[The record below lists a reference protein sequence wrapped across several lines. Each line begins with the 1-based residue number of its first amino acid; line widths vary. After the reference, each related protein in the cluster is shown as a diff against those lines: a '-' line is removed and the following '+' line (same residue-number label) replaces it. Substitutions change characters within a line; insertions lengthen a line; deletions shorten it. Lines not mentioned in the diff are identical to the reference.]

1 MHALFTEDQKL
12 IQESAEKIA
21 GGGLERARAAAK
33 GQPLP
38 AEFADELVE
47 GWSGLGVSE
56 ELGGH
61 GGSLVDVALL
71 IYPLARACDPSGY
84 VAHAAALQACVG
96 TGIGLDA
103 ALAGGARLALAS
115 SNAREAVQGGLKADG
130 VVVLDDDGVSVR
142 KLASSQPYAGLDT
155 ARDWATVTL
164 DEEIVREQGRDL
176 AEARAL
182 AIAAAD
188 LCGTAQGAIDVA
200 VAYASQRH
208 QFGKP
213 IGSYQAIGHRLAQAK
228 GDLEAAWS
236 LTLYACW
243 AADSLPE
250 EALGAALAAK
260 AMAGDVAVFAA
271 ESCVQTHGGMGIT
284 IEADPHLYLK
294 RALTTDSWIAS
305 STACRNRLAKR
316 ALQV

>member
-1 MHALFTEDQKL
+1 MLALFTEDQKL
-12 IQESAEKIA
+12 IQDTAEKIA
-21 GGGLERARAAAK
+21 AGGLERARSVAK
-33 GQPLP
+33 ALP
-38 AEFADELVE
+38 ITNDPTDELVAE
-47 GWSGLGVSE
+47 WSGLGVSE
-56 ELGGH
+56 GVGGH

-71 IYPLARACDPSGY
+71 IYALARQCDPGGY
-84 VAHAAALQACVG
+84 VAHAAAVQACVG
-96 TGIGLDA
+96 AGLE
-103 ALAGGARLALAS
+103 LSEVAGDGERLALMSAKTS
-115 SNAREAVQGGLKADG
+115 EAAPGLKRASRAA
-130 VVVLDDDGVSVR
+130 VLSDQGVSLHTVVSV
-142 KLASSQPYAGLDT
+142 ADYVGLDT
-155 ARDWATVTL
+155 AREWGQAQLGDLMASGAQA
-164 DEEIVREQGRDL
+164 EL

-182 AIAAAD
+182 VVASAD

-200 VAYASQRH
+200 VDYASQRH

-243 AADSLPE
+243 AADNAPE

-271 ESCVQTHGGMGIT
+271 ESCIQTHGGMGIT

-294 RALTTDSWIAS
+294 RALTTDIWIAS
-305 STACRNRLAKR
+305 ASACRQRLAR
-316 ALQV
+316 IALQA

>member
-1 MHALFTEDQKL
+1 MHALFTEDQIL
-12 IQESAEKIA
+12 IQETAEKIA
-21 GGGLERARAAAK
+21 AGGLERARAAAK
-33 GQPLP
+33 GQAQS
-38 AEFADELVE
+38 AELVVELVE

-56 ELGGH
+56 GVGGQ

-71 IYPLARACDPSGY
+71 IYPLARGCDPSGY
-84 VAHAAALQACVG
+84 VAHAVAVQACVG
-96 TGIGLDA
+96 AGIELDA
-103 ALAGGARLALAS
+103 AMGEGHRLALAEPDP
-115 SNAREAVQGGLKADG
+115 RQAVQGGLHASRIAIQT
-130 VVVLDDDGVSVR
+130 DDGISVR
-142 KLASSQPYAGLDT
+142 KVNAAEAYDGLDT
-155 ARDWATVTL
+155 AREWATL
-164 DEEIVREQGRDL
+164 SLGDELASGKGRDL

-200 VAYASQRH
+200 VEYASQRH

-243 AADSLPE
+243 AADSAPS

-271 ESCVQTHGGMGIT
+271 ESCIQTHGGMGIT

-305 STACRNRLAKR
+305 SSVCRKRLAEL
-316 ALQV
+316 ALKG